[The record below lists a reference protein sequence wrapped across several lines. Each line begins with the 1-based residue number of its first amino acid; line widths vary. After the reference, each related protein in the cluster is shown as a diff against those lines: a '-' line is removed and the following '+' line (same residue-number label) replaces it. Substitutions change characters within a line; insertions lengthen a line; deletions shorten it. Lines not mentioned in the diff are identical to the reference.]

1 MSNVTRYECDENVNI
16 IIFIQSYYIQDDY
29 ANFFYKIERN
39 VLYKRR
45 VVKSSNLMWLSYYKS
60 REIEKQ
66 TLSTYAGRFFP
77 REKILVKPHNTIT
90 RFIFILYEPTWIT
103 NNQTRTFEPFDFS
116 ILVYTKF
123 LIRRSK
129 RKRRDFQ
136 KWYRSGKKE
145 ISAMICSTK
154 KFGFN
159 VFFALK
165 HVSEAAIF
173 KLCVRKRDILTRF
186 PRLSLD
192 FSTTLDTNNNCTRY
206 IRSTYSPHFRY
217 E

>member
-16 IIFIQSYYIQDDY
+16 IIFIQSYYIKMIMQISFIKLNEMFCIKD
-29 ANFFYKIERN
+29 AWWNE
-39 VLYKRR
+39 VLT
-45 VVKSSNLMWLSYYKS
+45 MWLSYYKS